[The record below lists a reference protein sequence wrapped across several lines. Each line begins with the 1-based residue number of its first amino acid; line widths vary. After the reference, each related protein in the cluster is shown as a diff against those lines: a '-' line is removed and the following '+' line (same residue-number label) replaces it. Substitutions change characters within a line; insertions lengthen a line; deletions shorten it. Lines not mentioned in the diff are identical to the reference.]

1 MDYSKVINQVIVLF
15 LILLVGFYCRKKNII
30 NETVKKG
37 LSDLLLKVTL
47 PFMIISSF
55 NLSFSKDM
63 LINGGKVLLYSF
75 IIHFSFVFISK
86 IFYFKYEES
95 QKNVLRFSTI
105 FSNVGF
111 MGYPIL
117 ESIFGKI
124 GIFYGAIFN
133 VGFNLLLWTAGVM
146 IFTKEKKFSNI
157 KKVVI
162 NPALIAVFIG
172 IIMFISPIKPPY
184 AILKTLDSIGS
195 MTTPLSMII
204 IGAMLAEANY
214 KETFSSLNI
223 YYCSLIRLLIM
234 PICAYGILK
243 VLGAE
248 GQLLKIC
255 VIIEGMPVAVLSG
268 IIAEQYKGDSILASR
283 CIFMSTLLSIITI
296 PLVALFIL

>member
-1 MDYSKVINQVIVLF
+1 MNYSKVVNQVIVLF
-15 LILLVGFYCRKKNII
+15 LILLVGFYCRKRNII

-37 LSDLLLKVTL
+37 LSELLLKITL

-55 NLSFSKDM
+55 NLQYSSDM
-63 LINGGKVLLYSF
+63 LINGGKVLLYSI
-75 IIHFSFVFISK
+75 IIHFSFIFISK

-124 GIFYGAIFN
+124 GVFYGAIFN
-133 VGFNLLLWTAGVM
+133 VGFNLFLWTAGVM
-146 IFTKEKKFSNI
+146 IFTKEKKLSNI

-162 NPALIAVFIG
+162 NPALIAVIVG
-172 IIMFISPIKPPY
+172 ILVFISPIKPPY
-184 AILKTLDSIGS
+184 AVYKTLEAVGS

-214 KETFSSLNI
+214 KETFSGFKV
-223 YYCSLIRLLIM
+223 YYCSLIRLLAM
-234 PICAYGILK
+234 PICAYIL
-243 VLGAE
+243 LRIIGAE
-248 GQLLKIC
+248 GQLLKISV
-255 VIIEGMPVAVLSG
+255 VIEAMPVAVLSG

-283 CIFMSTLLSIITI
+283 CIFMSTLLSMFTI
-296 PLVALFIL
+296 PLVALFLL

>member
-30 NETVKKG
+30 NEAVKKG
-37 LSDLLLKVTL
+37 LSELLLKITL

-55 NLSFSKDM
+55 NLKYSRDM
-63 LINGGKVLLYSF
+63 LINGGKILLYSI
-75 IIHFSFVFISK
+75 IIHFSFIFISK
-86 IFYFKYEES
+86 IFYFKYEEKS
-95 QKNVLRFSTI
+95 KNVLRFSTI

-124 GIFYGAIFN
+124 GVFYGAIFN
-133 VGFNLLLWTAGVM
+133 VGFNLFLWTAGVM

-157 KKVVI
+157 RKVVI
-162 NPALIAVFIG
+162 NPALIAVIVG
-172 IIMFISPIKPPY
+172 ILVFISPIKPPY
-184 AILKTLDSIGS
+184 AVYKTLEAVGS

-214 KETFSSLNI
+214 KETFSGFNV
-223 YYCSLIRLLIM
+223 YYCSLIRLLVM
-234 PICAYGILK
+234 PICAYIILR
-243 VLGAE
+243 LIGAE
-248 GQLLKIC
+248 GQLLKISV
-255 VIIEGMPVAVLSG
+255 VIEAMPVAVLSG

-283 CIFMSTLLSIITI
+283 CIFMSTLLSMFTI
-296 PLVALFIL
+296 PLITFFIL